1 MKSCALATSVKQGT
15 VTASLMLRTLGSYP
29 RQNGLAMALRELGRI
44 ERTLFILDWLRSVEL
59 RRRVHTGL
67 NKGEARN
74 ALARAVFF
82 YRLGEIRDRS
92 FEQQQYRASGLTLA
106 TAAIALW
113 NTVYLERATNAL
125 REIGIP
131 WTRRSGSTCLR
142 SAGSTSISPA
152 TTNGATPQDSA
163 RPDSDLCGNPHVRC
177 GPFSE
182 GTPTT

>member
-1 MKSCALATSVKQGT
+1 M
-15 VTASLMLRTLGSYP
+15 
-29 RQNGLAMALRELGRI
+29 
-44 ERTLFILDWLRSVEL
+44 
-59 RRRVHTGL
+59 RVHTGL

-125 REIGIP
+125 RENGHTPDPALQSIFP
-131 WTRRSGSTCLR
+131 RL
-142 SAGSTSISPA
+142 AGSTSISPA
-152 TTNGATPQDSA
+152 TTNGATPRNSVKA
-163 RPDSDLCGNPHVRC
+163 NSGLCVSLSVRS

-182 GTPTT
+182 GTPKAT